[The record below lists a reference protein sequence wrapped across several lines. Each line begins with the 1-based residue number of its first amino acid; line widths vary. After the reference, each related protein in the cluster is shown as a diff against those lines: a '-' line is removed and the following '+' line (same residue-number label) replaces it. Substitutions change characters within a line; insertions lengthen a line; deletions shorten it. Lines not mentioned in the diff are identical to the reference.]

1 MEYYMAVTSKE
12 NFYRVDVSD
21 ITDYKVRMSTM
32 RKRQDSFGSQNV
44 DINDYILSPA
54 GLEGLV
60 LSLYFILIPYMIGAL
75 FLFVFIAQ
83 VRFEKFLQL
92 DLASLFVIWA
102 IGYEV
107 LALII
112 LIIIFISY
120 LNFLKKNMKNS

>member
-1 MEYYMAVTSKE
+1 MAVTSKE